1 MDDLVE
7 RYMNIRK
14 QSGWTMWTLMFTLFV
29 IGSIAWIGLKLVPLY
44 LDNGTIQ
51 SVLKTIS
58 QDRAVAES
66 SYGEIDSRIR
76 KTLSINSI
84 RWVQSKDIEFVDGN
98 GYTEVRI
105 DYEKRIPMVA
115 NIDVI
120 VTFKN
125 GAKLPN

>member
-1 MDDLVE
+1 
-7 RYMNIRK
+7 MNIRK